1 MDIATGTW
9 FKYLRE
15 SKEKPKKPKCKTLFT
30 EISREEHESLTTWIM
45 NQGDIN
51 PELDDLFGGRGK
63 MRVAFPMAGQDGRNL
78 AQIVSALMSESWHPP
93 RINNAGVKKF
103 KTKEVKQKG
112 KRRVGELPP
121 DFGMPHP
128 QTNPDPRPV
137 EEYYEDKWIAELNL
151 EKTYDFTIP
160 AGPRKGEKIKKT
172 DKTTMSRAI
181 GKLAKQGKIDDELL
195 EWWNQKQIYYTN
207 DNKWEDVQ
215 ELFDMTST
223 EHKYSIIVSRA
234 PIDILRMSDI
244 GSITSCHREG
254 GEYFQCAREEA
265 RGHGIVAYRLYTDE
279 LNKLL
284 GDKGPVKERAQ
295 TIVRKHILGNKNVF
309 DVLHKHLNDADAFEF
324 GVDANKRQWYSVNKD
339 VKAAITYDM
348 VREAIRAKLD
358 DEPWPAPDINPD
370 AELKPLSDFDDQE
383 IFHDTDR
390 DVTGIIANERV
401 RMRKF
406 YDAANHQYFV
416 VPERV
421 PYGAKQPGFVNVVT
435 SWAWDNQKDLFVDD
449 DGELSPPRPQ
459 DLTRFGGSYEDTK
472 DGTILNY
479 FFDEARPDETHDK
492 FREYSATNM
501 RQNTGTEEEGG
512 MAALEAQ
519 LEEMQDVVEE
529 IVQATSNRAEHVLIY
544 GEAEIDDYGEN
555 IYINGSGEV
564 TFTFPVG
571 WEGNVIPRETGYYFP
586 DEERDVKT
594 IPKVYGG
601 SDYQSRRAFSSILER
616 HINFYSQDT
625 DWNVEPALGSGFEL
639 RVHMQ
644 FNCDDCGYDVDY
656 FDSFANELVNEIDDK
671 YDEIYEKTRR
681 ELVDEGYLPPNDWD
695 ALFDDIKESNEELEN
710 WRGYGLD
717 EDEYEGEVTFYFE
730 PVGDGGRQSGVIPM
744 GVSFPPELGNTPYAL
759 EKIFK
764 DEGRVGGGAGFSGPG
779 QVWPGEAFMQRLD
792 IVLSDLVEQANGY
805 AKSQLD
811 FNFGDKYSRPTFE
824 GIKFAENAQLRFR
837 LERSAEEGKPMPVE
851 MYLKLDIKSTESKEE
866 IEGAL
871 TFMKYID
878 QFPDEIIKGIRD
890 NFKVF
895 MSEYAEYV
903 EARNVKMEDGTT
915 FWRMY
920 ERIRS
925 KFEAQSDLGN
935 TDAEQAILVAMW
947 GRDNWEEMS
956 KVEKY
961 TLVDSYLR
969 PLINGSLHPRNSWSA
984 MSDLPLNWNSLVQSK
999 MRGSEFGAPPSVW
1012 RGYSWATHHPDSD
1025 QAGLSDVQKER
1036 AKVLAWLYRNEHGP
1050 DHGGPIRP
1058 AGWSDAD
1065 WKLVITEIPDLER
1078 FADEPG
1084 HEGQPGEGVGY
1095 YDRGRRAREIEQAR
1109 GTIETASE
1117 IWGPDAE
1124 SEEPAQQRPRNRA
1137 DALAGLSEP
1146 ERSAAMDALVAGDRE
1161 EFTRIVQA
1169 SEEEDKPGD
1178 AYKRAKEAAKA
1189 RKAARG
1195 GDRPMEEQIL
1205 KVDNML
1211 NEIFDL
1217 RLYKMQI
1224 QLVVRDIEGRETDD
1238 LKNRIRGIEHCTTVR
1253 TLTKRSIGD
1262 AQRIVFEL
1270 KYEQKGIIP
1279 REDFIRFELLPA
1291 IKRMPGIEIE
1301 DWSRPEPVERTL
1313 KEAMPA
1319 PPQTRPMVT
1328 PEVSLQSVAQDWMD
1342 GGVQVYDMPMNTND
1356 MRYHVMMSV
1365 KELWRYAS
1373 REFRAPKD
1381 VFDDKMNAYQEFIR
1395 DGALQPVYIALGMNG
1410 RIKITGNE
1418 DLVWFAKKAGLE
1430 QLPVFISYQKQV

>member
-9 FKYLRE
+9 FKFLRE
-15 SKEKPKKPKCKTLFT
+15 GKEKPKKTKCKPLLT
-30 EISREEHESLTTWIM
+30 EISREEHESLRTWIM

-63 MRVAFPMAGQDGRNL
+63 MRIAFPMAGEDGRNL
-78 AQIVSALMSESWHPP
+78 AQIVNALMGEGWRPP
-93 RINNAGVKKF
+93 RVNNAGVRKF

-128 QTNPDPRPV
+128 ETNPDPRPV
-137 EEYYEDKWIAELNL
+137 EEYYEDKWIAELDVQRSF
-151 EKTYDFTIP
+151 DFTIP
-160 AGPRKGEKIKKT
+160 AGPRKGEEMVKNEQT
-172 DKTTMSRAI
+172 SMSRAI
-181 GKLAKQGKIDDELL
+181 GKLAKQGKIDEELL
-195 EWWNQKQIYYTN
+195 EWWNKRQIYYTN
-207 DNKWEDVQ
+207 DNNWEDVQ
-215 ELFDMTST
+215 ELFDRTST

-244 GSITSCHREG
+244 AEITSCHREG

-265 RGHGIVAYRLYTDE
+265 RGHGIVAYRLRTDE
-279 LNKLL
+279 LDKLL
-284 GDKGPVKERAQ
+284 SGEGTSKERAQ
-295 TIVRKHILGNKNVF
+295 NHVRIHILGNKKVF
-309 DVLHKHLNDADAFEF
+309 DTLHKYLNDADAFEF
-324 GVDANKRQWYSVNKD
+324 GVDANKRSWYSVDKD
-339 VKAAITYDM
+339 VKKAITYDM

-358 DEPWPAPDINPD
+358 DEPWPAPDINPK
-370 AELKPLSDFDDQE
+370 AELKPISDFDDEE
-383 IFHDTDR
+383 IFRDSDR
-390 DVTGIIANERV
+390 DVVGIIANERV

-472 DGTILNY
+472 DGTILNS
-479 FFDEARPDETHDK
+479 FFDEARHDPTYDK

-501 RQNTGTEEEGG
+501 RQNTGTEEEGSHT
-512 MAALEAQ
+512 ALEAQ

-529 IVQATSNRAEHVLIY
+529 ILQATNNRAEHVSIY

-555 IYINGSGEV
+555 IYVNGTGDV
-564 TFTFPVG
+564 TFTFPIG

-601 SDYQSRRAFSSILER
+601 ADYQSRRAFLSVIER

-656 FDSFANELVNEIDDK
+656 FDSFANQLVSDIDDK

-710 WRGYGLD
+710 WRGYGLE

-730 PVGDGGRQSGVIPM
+730 PVGDEGKRSGGVIPM

-811 FNFGDKYSRPTFE
+811 LNFGDKYSRPTFE

-925 KFEAQSDLGN
+925 KFEAQSDLG
-935 TDAEQAILVAMW
+935 DGPAEQAILVAMW
-947 GRDNWEEMS
+947 GRDNWEEMN

-961 TLVDSYLR
+961 TLIDTYMRS
-969 PLINGSLHPRNSWSA
+969 LINGNMHPRNSWSA
-984 MSDLPLNWNSLVQSK
+984 MSGIPLNWNNFVQAK
-999 MRGSEFGAPPSVW
+999 MRSSEFGAPPNVW

-1025 QAGLSDVQKER
+1025 QAGLSDEQKER
-1036 AKVLAWLYRNEHGP
+1036 AKVLAWLYRKEHGP
-1050 DHGGPIRP
+1050 DIGGPIRP

-1084 HEGQPGEGVGY
+1084 HQGQAGEGAGY
-1095 YDRGRRAREIEQAR
+1095 YDRGRRAREQAQLAALR
-1109 GTIETASE
+1109 QDAQEDRPTA
-1117 IWGPDAE
+1117 PAA
-1124 SEEPAQQRPRNRA
+1124 EPAQQRPRNRA

-1161 EFTRIVQA
+1161 EFTRIVRA
-1169 SEEEDKPGD
+1169 SEEQEDKPGD
-1178 AYKRAKEAAKA
+1178 AYKRAKETAKA

-1205 KVDNML
+1205 RIDNEL
-1211 NEIFDL
+1211 NERFDL
-1217 RLYKMQI
+1217 RLYVMQL
-1224 QLVVRDIEGRETDD
+1224 QLVVRKLEGREIDD
-1238 LKNRIRGIEHCTTVR
+1238 LKNVIRGIKHVTTVK
-1253 TLTKRSIGD
+1253 TISKRNIAE
-1262 AQRIVFEL
+1262 AQRVVFEL
-1270 KYEQKGIIP
+1270 KYEQKGIVP
-1279 REDFIRFELLPA
+1279 REDFIRFDLLPML
-1291 IKRMPGIEIE
+1291 KKMPGVEIE
-1301 DWSRPEPVERTL
+1301 DWSRPELFERGALQEYFNPNTY
-1313 KEAMPA
+1313 ASA
-1319 PPQTRPMVT
+1319 MVT
-1328 PEVSLQSVAQDWMD
+1328 PKASLDQISRDWVEGGVRIYDIPAHAQDMQYHLMMPVEELLPYISRIYRAPMD
-1342 GGVQVYDMPMNTND
+1342 AFEG
-1356 MRYHVMMSV
+1356 RYHHFI
-1365 KELWRYAS
+1365 KKGPQ
-1373 REFRAPKD
+1373 AP
-1381 VFDDKMNAYQEFIR
+1381 VFVIIGQ
-1395 DGALQPVYIALGMNG
+1395 NG
-1410 RIKITGNE
+1410 RIKIGGNE
-1418 DLVWFAKKAGLE
+1418 DIVWFAKKSGLKE
-1430 QLPVFISYQKQV
+1430 VPVFVRYQKQA